1 MSQYEFLYIILFDV
15 HSVYWICRFICLT
28 KFQKF
33 LAIFLGGLLFNPTY
47 FFLYFHINIS
57 YFVKLLGLMQILA
70 HRIHCG
76 SSIQIHTDYRNPVEE
91 KGWRGHS
98 LKRRAPLSALATPSR
113 GECPDP
119 CLVQAFIV
127 FLGPLHQRRSSF
139 TMQRFV
145 LGGYLLQT
153 RERVSLNTSKEDI
166 CNVKGEVVKMA
177 MSHTWKA

>member
-91 KGWRGHS
+91 KGQRGHS
-98 LKRRAPLSALATPSR
+98 LKRRVPRPLPW
-113 GECPDP
+113 
-119 CLVQAFIV
+119 QAFIV
-127 FLGPLHQRRSSF
+127 FLGPLHQRWFSF

-145 LGGYLLQT
+145 LSGYLLQT
-153 RERVSLNTSKEDI
+153 KERVSLNTSKEDI
-166 CNVKGEVVKMA
+166 CKVKGQVVQRA
-177 MSHTWKA
+177 MLHTWKV